1 MVLKKTKLKLTE
13 RKRLAIIRAATR
25 EFFHNGYNA
34 TSMDAISHAAKVSKR
49 TVYNHFANKQ
59 ALFDAIVGEL
69 EDGIL
74 TKEFPPY
81 KPEVPLKKQLY
92 DIVWQEFEITS
103 SEDFK
108 TLFRVVMSEYVRT
121 PETAYNFW
129 RDLQKRRLAMFSWIR
144 DAVADGRLAIE
155 DTDFATRQLGAL
167 LKEFVFYPQLLG
179 GQDAPADDEVEKIII
194 GAIDMFLGYYEV
206 K

>member
-1 MVLKKTKLKLTE
+1 MKLTDK
-13 RKRLAIIRAATR
+13 KRLAIIRAATK

-34 TSMDAISHAAKVSKR
+34 TSMDVISKAAQVSKR

-59 ALFDAIVGEL
+59 ALFDAIVGKL
-69 EDGIL
+69 EDKIL
-74 TKEFPPY
+74 HKSFPPY
-81 KPEVPLKKQLY
+81 KPEVPLRKQLCE
-92 DIVWQEFEITS
+92 IIRQEFDLIS

-129 RDLQKRRLAMFSWIR
+129 RDLQKRRVAMFSWIR

-179 GQDAPADDEVEKIII
+179 GQATPADDELEKVIT
-194 GAIDMFLGYYEV
+194 GAIKMFLGYYEV